1 MPVFPRFGGRQG
13 VRQTILGIAPVYRL
27 NGLHRLHASFLENA
41 RQCQEKCNEE
51 RTGNAFPEGWAALE
65 YEIKDA
71 LDQNEQD
78 ARERASKATLKRDN
92 GG

>member
-1 MPVFPRFGGRQG
+1 M
-13 VRQTILGIAPVYRL
+13 
-27 NGLHRLHASFLENA
+27 
-41 RQCQEKCNEE
+41 
-51 RTGNAFPEGWAALE
+51 E

-78 ARERASKATLKRDN
+78 ARERVSKATLKRDN